1 MAAHCMTE
9 RGWIHR
15 LRHRCYAFAVMA
27 ANLNPKLTAF
37 EAEAAANGFLL
48 DNLPDRF
55 CADDPQ
61 YNYATRCWVVPVILA
76 YPVIGS
82 IGQVGLLEVSS
93 FSADILSHTPFD
105 EMKATGKKLYEA
117 HRDEINAAFLQAGN
131 A

>member
-1 MAAHCMTE
+1 MSDCTAE
-9 RGWIHR
+9 RSWIHR
-15 LRHRCYAFAVMA
+15 LQLRWYAFIAMA

-37 EAEAAANGFLL
+37 EAQAAANGFLL

-82 IGQVGLLEVSS
+82 IGQVGLLEISA
-93 FSADILSHTPFD
+93 FSVDILSHTPFD
-105 EMKATGKKLYEA
+105 EMKTTGKKLYET
-117 HRDEINAAFLQAGN
+117 HRDEINAAFLQTGN

>member
-1 MAAHCMTE
+1 
-9 RGWIHR
+9 
-15 LRHRCYAFAVMA
+15 MA

-37 EAEAAANGFLL
+37 EAQATANGFLL
-48 DNLPDRF
+48 DHLPDRF

-105 EMKATGKKLYEA
+105 EMKAIGKKLYEE
-117 HRDEINAAFLQAGN
+117 HRDALNAAFLQAGN